1 MRARPGRSCY
11 VWSHLS
17 RGKTRS
23 NVLLYLAGQAETHFR
38 PSRKYYPVWWPSTQ
52 NDSMDALLFMASD
65 FGVSVGVSLLL
76 GTVLTG
82 AAVCLLYR
90 KFAPDRRRFPPG
102 PRGLSALLTASS
114 ALKSGTLHKQAK
126 LWYEQYGELVL
137 CRTLIGDLCFLN
149 SARLVRQVFAS
160 KELEQF
166 TNDRPRTFTGWY
178 TVYNYSD
185 VITGSP
191 SISPEWVKV
200 RKLFH
205 YALKFYGDGVEQ
217 FEGTM
222 QTELRR
228 LMATVEE
235 TAGEEIAVD
244 KMFTYSLLCVLNT
257 LLTGKCPSTDS
268 EMIRIMKTFDQATAE
283 AFNPSVDGVLNV
295 FPFLRFVPGSYYR
308 ELCVRMNSTRD
319 IESHTP
325 GKPRGIVDILLDEQA
340 KEENGWMTDNHIR
353 GLITNTIAAGFLTSV
368 QSLKGILLH
377 LAHEPEV
384 MRKLQKEID
393 TVIGQRPPA
402 VGDRSNL
409 PYAEAVMMEGQ
420 RYDTFL
426 PLGLVHE
433 AREEISVDGY
443 CIPKGSLLFANA
455 WVFRRDPEVWGDP
468 EVFRPERFLDDV
480 TGQLLE
486 MNHPLRKSLLAFGV
500 GRRNCPGENFARTR
514 IFLYITTL
522 LQKFDVLPPVK
533 HDLLP
538 AEPDSWENSLVLKIK
553 EFYVIFRPRSD

>member
-1 MRARPGRSCY
+1 MAARLQWE
-11 VWSHLS
+11 VVHH
-17 RGKTRS
+17 RGPKIRT
-23 NVLLYLAGQAETHFR
+23 
-38 PSRKYYPVWWPSTQ
+38 KY
-52 NDSMDALLFMASD
+52 
-65 FGVSVGVSLLL
+65 
-76 GTVLTG
+76 
-82 AAVCLLYR
+82 
-90 KFAPDRRRFPPG
+90 
-102 PRGLSALLTASS
+102 

-235 TAGEEIAVD
+235 TAGEEIA
-244 KMFTYSLLCVLNT
+244 
-257 LLTGKCPSTDS
+257 LTGKCPSTDS

-319 IESHTP
+319 I
-325 GKPRGIVDILLDEQA
+325 VM
-340 KEENGWMTDNHIR
+340 EELFTK
-353 GLITNTIAAGFLTSV
+353 TK
-368 QSLKGILLH
+368 SLKGILLH

-409 PYAEAVMMEGQ
+409 PYAEAVMMESQ

-486 MNHPLRKSLLAFGV
+486 MNHPLRK
-500 GRRNCPGENFARTR
+500 R
-514 IFLYITTL
+514 
-522 LQKFDVLPPVK
+522 
-533 HDLLP
+533 
-538 AEPDSWENSLVLKIK
+538 
-553 EFYVIFRPRSD
+553 